1 MVIENLILPPRHA
14 SHRGS
19 ALLTIHPFSNLRV
32 FRPLTRR
39 LDRPPL
45 SSPTILQPSVRE
57 RERERE
63 KREERRAV
71 VVVGGKKGR
80 AHASQIACLACAV
93 LPGRFQ
99 GGPGSQ
105 RWKRASRRPMRRV
118 PPANAARPAGQR
130 GASRRPMRRVPPA
143 NAARPTGQRGASHRP
158 TRRAA
163 TENNP
168 VLPFARG
175 FCADATPC
183 FRRGHK
189 AATYIQ
195 LQLFLQRKTAPSP
208 EVAAGLL

>member
-1 MVIENLILPPRHA
+1 MVIENLILLPRHA

-19 ALLTIHPFSNLRV
+19 ALPATHPFTCRQGGLRV
-32 FRPLTRR
+32 YRPITRR
-39 LDRPPL
+39 LDRSRL
-45 SSPTILQPSVRE
+45 SRPTILHPSLE

-130 GASRRPMRRVPPA
+130 GAS
-143 NAARPTGQRGASHRP
+143 HRP

>member
-1 MVIENLILPPRHA
+1 MVIENLILLPRHA

-19 ALLTIHPFSNLRV
+19 ALPATHPFTCRQGGLRV
-32 FRPLTRR
+32 YRPITRR
-39 LDRPPL
+39 LDRSRL
-45 SSPTILQPSVRE
+45 SRPTILHPSLERE
-57 RERERE
+57 RERERRE
-63 KREERRAV
+63 KSRCSGRREKGEGARKPDRVSGLCRLAWAFSRRA
-71 VVVGGKKGR
+71 R
-80 AHASQIACLACAV
+80 LATV
-93 LPGRFQ
+93 ET
-99 GGPGSQ
+99 
-105 RWKRASRRPMRRV
+105 RV
-118 PPANAARPAGQR
+118 PPANAARSAGQR
-130 GASRRPMRRVPPA
+130 GAFRRPTRRVPPA
-143 NAARPTGQRGASHRP
+143 NAARPTGQCGASHRP